1 MVYEEG
7 VSGFDLRAIAAKTI
21 AMYDLKLETG
31 IMVDYWSSALQMYIL
46 CDDLFSDISESK
58 RLISV
63 EDLIFCEPEYG
74 LESKKCILLRLKN
87 STGNTIRLDMETP
100 NVRPLEIAQSKLAL
114 SIDDQFK
121 NQRSRTVQQVLN
133 MVLRWRIISNG
144 YYDF

>member
-1 MVYEEG
+1 MVYEDG

-100 NVRPLEIAQSKLAL
+100 NVQPLEIAQSKLAL
-114 SIDDQFK
+114 SIDD
-121 NQRSRTVQQVLN
+121 
-133 MVLRWRIISNG
+133 
-144 YYDF
+144 